1 MVGFGIPSLDILAL
15 GSLSEQNAIK
25 ELWSEVFTETRPQPY
40 QLRNT
45 RTDHMIV
52 LSL

>member
-1 MVGFGIPSLDILAL
+1 MVGFGIPNLDILAL
-15 GSLSEQNAIK
+15 GSLSEQSAIMA
-25 ELWSEVFTETRPQPY
+25 LRSEVFIETRPQPY

-45 RTDHMIV
+45 LTDHMIV